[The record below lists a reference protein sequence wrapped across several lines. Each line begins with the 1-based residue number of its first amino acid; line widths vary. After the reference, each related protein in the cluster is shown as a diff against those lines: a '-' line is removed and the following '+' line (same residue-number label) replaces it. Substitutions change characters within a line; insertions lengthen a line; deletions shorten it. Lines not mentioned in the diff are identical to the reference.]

1 MVSAADVAECVRQAY
16 QQVRLTAV
24 IHTEL
29 EPRGLNL
36 ADFYARHQQLSPQV
50 VQMVDQ
56 AMSQTNVQVEILIA
70 GPSDGRHMVH
80 TVLNP
85 GMVIDNTAMGH
96 GAIGSGAPHALAFL
110 IENSYSPSLAK
121 DEVLEMV
128 RNAKARSEIAPG
140 VGTRTTE
147 LVIPIEES
155 E

>member
-1 MVSAADVAECVRQAY
+1 MAQEGAPSASEVAEFVRVAY

-29 EPRGLNL
+29 EPRGLSL
-36 ADFYARHQQLSPQV
+36 SDFYARHQQLAPQI

-70 GPSDGRHMVH
+70 GPNDGRHTIH

-85 GMVIDNTAMGH
+85 GIVIENTAIGH

-110 IENSYSPSLAK
+110 IENSYSPSLGRE
-121 DEVLEMV
+121 EVLEMV
-128 RNAKARSEIAPG
+128 RDAKARSEIAPG

-147 LVIPIEES
+147 LVIP
-155 E
+155 